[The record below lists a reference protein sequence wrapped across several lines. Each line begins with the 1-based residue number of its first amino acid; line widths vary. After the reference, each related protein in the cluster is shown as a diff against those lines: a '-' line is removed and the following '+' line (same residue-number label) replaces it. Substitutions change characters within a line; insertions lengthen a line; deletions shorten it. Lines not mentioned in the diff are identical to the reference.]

1 MAKYEVDSTCKG
13 LQSKGVIDTVLRF
26 LEADLSA
33 SATSQGLNTLISLNR
48 PGFTRPFSNR
58 EFKLFAGF
66 LQSKDHSV
74 RGNAAKVIATLTY
87 RAENLREMQRAG
99 FTHTLSAVNLT
110 QFGDDG
116 VHAIEYALNKLK
128 ELPPLPQQTPLPSPE
143 QTLVKDVLMDPK
155 RLAEKRELFRR
166 EREAHIRKEVES
178 ACRADV
184 EAITKLELEALEWD
198 YKASLL
204 RAKNE
209 YERAKSKINAR
220 FRLDVLEVENSENE
234 KFDEEHESLEVI
246 IANKLSKEMQH
257 FDKSCATSTRRL

>member
-1 MAKYEVDSTCKG
+1 
-13 LQSKGVIDTVLRF
+13 LRF
-26 LEADLSA
+26 LKDDTSA
-33 SATSQGLNTLISLNR
+33 SAAAQGLNTLISLNR
-48 PGFTRPFSNR
+48 PGFTRPFFDR

-74 RGNAAKVIATLTY
+74 RDNAAKVIATLTY
-87 RAENLREMQRAG
+87 RAENLKEMQRAG

-178 ACRADV
+178 GYRTEV
-184 EAITKLELEALEWD
+184 EASVKIELEALEMD

-204 RAKNE
+204 RAKSE
-209 YERAKSKINAR
+209 YERAKQKINMK
-220 FRLDVLEVENSENE
+220 FQKDVLLVENSEA
-234 KFDEEHESLEVI
+234 EELEAKHSEMESLI
-246 IANKLSKEMQH
+246 SKQLLKEMQH
-257 FDKSCATSTRRL
+257 FDKSCATSTRRLS